1 MTMTSLLDDSSKSG
15 VYEDSIGGE
24 WSKQSLEH
32 FFNPLESFLDIQL
45 RRERSSK
52 RRCRE
57 VVRKRELDQQ
67 RMFVENKLRE
77 FDEKINLNGLLKRS
91 KEAAAMRKTP
101 TVEGAYGGLTNNIRV
116 FEQPNHQCSR

>member
-1 MTMTSLLDDSSKSG
+1 MTSLLDDSSKSG

-91 KEAAAMRKTP
+91 KEAAAMKKMP
-101 TVEGAYGGLTNNIRV
+101 TVEGTYGGLTNNIRV
-116 FEQPNHQCSR
+116 FEQPIHQCSR